1 MTNPTEQF
9 HSPSKPD
16 AITLRVSEALTKDV
30 GRGIARID
38 PEDMETLGCR
48 VGDIVYIEG
57 KRTTVA
63 KVAPTYHE
71 NRGKKCIQM
80 DGILRENAKVGLDE
94 KVQSRVTTA
103 QPARSLRLKTTLGTP
118 RQPLRPGSGHGSIPN
133 TNRYVGRLLEGLP
146 VVKGDKVRALLFGSR
161 TRDFEVVDTLP
172 EGPLLITPS
181 TQFRIEGE
189 EPRGE
194 EKQRP
199 AVSYEDIGG
208 LAKEIQRIREMVE
221 LPLKHPEVFARLGI
235 DPPKGVLLYGP
246 PGTGK
251 TLIARAVAHESEA
264 NFFSVNGPE
273 IVHKF
278 YGESEAHLRSIFE
291 QASQSAPSI
300 LFIDEI
306 DAIAPKRAEIHG
318 EVEKRIVATLLA
330 MMDGLRS
337 RGQVIV
343 IGATNIPDVIDPAL
357 RRPGRFDREI
367 SIGIPDRLG
376 REKILDIHTRGMPLA
391 EDVSIP
397 QLAEITHGFV
407 GADLE
412 AVAREAAMSCLR
424 SLFQKKEISLEDI
437 PDEAIQ
443 ALEVQMDHFLEAL
456 REVEPSAIRE
466 VSVEVPNVRWEDI
479 GGLDSIKQML
489 KETVEWPLKY
499 ERLFEAAKFRP
510 TKGVLLYGSPGTGKT
525 LLAKALATES
535 GVNFIS
541 VKGPALLSKWVGESE
556 KGMREVFKKA
566 KAAAP
571 SILFFDE
578 IDSVALHRHGGGSDS
593 GVMERLMSQFLTE
606 LDGIEDLKGVLVLAA
621 TNRKDLIDPALLR
634 PGRFDHVIE
643 LTLPDLRARQ
653 VIFEIHTR
661 GKPLDKDVDLR
672 ALAQATEGWN
682 GSEIEG
688 ACRQATLNALRKVIS
703 ASPKEGT
710 QEAAKFKIAQGDFQN
725 STTAVTRA
733 KK

>member
-1 MTNPTEQF
+1 
-9 HSPSKPD
+9 
-16 AITLRVSEALTKDV
+16 
-30 GRGIARID
+30 
-38 PEDMETLGCR
+38 
-48 VGDIVYIEG
+48 
-57 KRTTVA
+57 
-63 KVAPTYHE
+63 
-71 NRGKKCIQM
+71 
-80 DGILRENAKVGLDE
+80 
-94 KVQSRVTTA
+94 
-103 QPARSLRLKTTLGTP
+103 
-118 RQPLRPGSGHGSIPN
+118 
-133 TNRYVGRLLEGLP
+133 VGRLLEGLP

-161 TRDFEVVDTLP
+161 TRDFQVVDTSP
-172 EGPLLITPS
+172 DGTVLIGTS
-181 TQFRIEGE
+181 TQIKIEGE
-189 EPRGE
+189 ETKGE
-194 EKQRP
+194 ESQCP

-208 LAKEIQRIREMVE
+208 LDKEIQRIREMVE
-221 LPLKHPEVFARLGI
+221 LPLKHPEVFDRLGI
-235 DPPKGVLLYGP
+235 DPPRGVLLYGP

-264 NFFSVNGPE
+264 NFFTVNGPE

-291 QASQSAPSI
+291 QASRSAPSI

-306 DAIAPKRAEIHG
+306 DAIAPRRAEIHG

-367 SIGIPDRLG
+367 PISIPDRWG

-397 QLAEITHGFV
+397 KLAEITHGFV

-412 AVAREAAMSCLR
+412 ALAREAAMSCLR
-424 SLFQKKEISLEDI
+424 SLFQKKDISLDEI
-437 PDEAIQ
+437 PDEVIQ
-443 ALEVQMDHFLEAL
+443 TLEIHMDHFLEAL

-466 VSVEVPNVRWEDI
+466 VSVEVPNVRWENI
-479 GGLDSIKQML
+479 GGLESIKQML

-499 ERLFEAAKFRP
+499 GKLFEAAKFRP
-510 TKGVLLYGSPGTGKT
+510 TKGILLYGPPGTGKT

-535 GVNFIS
+535 GLNFIS

-556 KGMREVFKKA
+556 KGMREIFKKA

-578 IDSVALHRHGGGSDS
+578 IDSLALHRHGGGSDS

-606 LDGIEDLKGVLVLAA
+606 LDGIEELKGVLVLAA
-621 TNRKDLIDPALLR
+621 TNRRDLIDPALLR
-634 PGRFDHVIE
+634 PGRFDYVIE
-643 LTLPDLRARQ
+643 LPLPDLKAREA
-653 VIFEIHTR
+653 IFEIHAR
-661 GKPLDKDVDLR
+661 GKPLDKGVDLK
-672 ALAQATEGWN
+672 ALAQATEGWD

-688 ACRQATLNALRKVIS
+688 ICRRATLNAIRNFIERHQSEGMRKMT
-703 ASPKEGT
+703 A
-710 QEAAKFKIAQGDFQN
+710 FKITLRDFQN
-725 STTAVTRA
+725 AVSAIKQRDQ
-733 KK
+733 K

>member
-1 MTNPTEQF
+1 MTNQAKPL
-9 HSPSKPD
+9 HSHSKPD
-16 AITLRVSEALTKDV
+16 TMTLRVSEALTKDV
-30 GRGIARID
+30 GRGIARLD
-38 PEDMETLGCR
+38 PEDMEKLGCQ
-48 VGDIVYIEG
+48 VGDIILVQG

-63 KVAPTYHE
+63 KVAPAYQEH
-71 NRGKKCIQM
+71 RGKKCIQM

-94 KVQSRVTTA
+94 KVQIRLTTA
-103 QPARSLRLKTTLGTP
+103 QPAKFLQLKTTLGTP
-118 RQPLRPGSGHGSIPN
+118 RQPLRPGSGHGSIP
-133 TNRYVGRLLEGLP
+133 TTDRYVGRLLEGLP

-161 TRDFEVVDTLP
+161 TRDFQVVDTSP
-172 EGPLLITPS
+172 EGAVLVTTS
-181 TQFRIEGE
+181 TQIKIEGE
-189 EPRGE
+189 ETKE

-208 LAKEIQRIREMVE
+208 LDRETQRIREMVE
-221 LPLKHPEVFARLGI
+221 LPLKHPEVFDRLGI

-264 NFFSVNGPE
+264 NFFTVNGPE

-291 QASQSAPSI
+291 QANRSAPSI

-306 DAIAPKRAEIHG
+306 DAIAPRRAEIHG

-367 SIGIPDRLG
+367 YIGIPDRLG

-391 EDVSIP
+391 DDISIP
-397 QLAEITHGFV
+397 KLAEITHGYV

-412 AVAREAAMSCLR
+412 ALAREAAMSCLR
-424 SLFQKKEISLEDI
+424 SLFQKKDISLEEI

-443 ALEVQMDHFLEAL
+443 TLEVHMDHFLEAL

-479 GGLDSIKQML
+479 GGLESVKETL
-489 KETVEWPLKY
+489 KETIEWPLKY
-499 ERLFEAAKFRP
+499 NGLFKAVKLRP
-510 TKGVLLYGSPGTGKT
+510 TKGILFYGPPGTGKT

-535 GVNFIS
+535 GLNFIS

-556 KGMREVFKKA
+556 KAIREIFKKA

-571 SILFFDE
+571 CILFFDE
-578 IDSVALHRHGGGSDS
+578 IDSLAPHRHGGGGDA

-606 LDGIEDLKGVLVLAA
+606 LDGIEELKGVLVLAA
-621 TNRKDLIDPALLR
+621 TNRKDLIDPSLLR
-634 PGRFDHVIE
+634 PGRFDYSIE
-643 LTLPDLRARQ
+643 LPLPDLKTRQ
-653 VIFEIHTR
+653 TIFEIHTR
-661 GKPLDKDVDLR
+661 EKPLDKDVDLK
-672 ALAQATEGWN
+672 ALAQATEGCN
-682 GSEIEG
+682 GAEIEG
-688 ACRQATLNALRKVIS
+688 MCRHATLNAIRNFIERHQ
-703 ASPKEGT
+703 KEGMRKM
-710 QEAAKFKIAQGDFQN
+710 AAFKITLKDFQN
-725 STTAVTRA
+725 AVSAIKQRD

>member
-1 MTNPTEQF
+1 MTNQAKPL
-9 HSPSKPD
+9 HSHSKPD
-16 AITLRVSEALTKDV
+16 TMTLRVSEALTKDV
-30 GRGIARID
+30 GRGIARLD
-38 PEDMETLGCR
+38 PEDMEKLGCQ
-48 VGDIVYIEG
+48 VGDIILVQG

-63 KVAPTYHE
+63 KVAPAYQEH
-71 NRGKKCIQM
+71 RGKKCIQM

-94 KVQSRVTTA
+94 KVQIRLTTA
-103 QPARSLRLKTTLGTP
+103 QPAKFLQLKTTLGTP
-118 RQPLRPGSGHGSIPN
+118 RQPLRPGSGHGSIP
-133 TNRYVGRLLEGLP
+133 TTDRYVGRLLEGLP

-161 TRDFEVVDTLP
+161 TRDFQVVDTSP
-172 EGPLLITPS
+172 EGAVLVTTS
-181 TQFRIEGE
+181 TQIKIEGE
-189 EPRGE
+189 ETKE

-208 LAKEIQRIREMVE
+208 LDREIQRIREMVE
-221 LPLKHPEVFARLGI
+221 LPLKHPEVFDRLGI

-264 NFFSVNGPE
+264 NFFTVNGPE

-291 QASQSAPSI
+291 QANRSAPSI

-306 DAIAPKRAEIHG
+306 DAIAPRRAEIHG

-367 SIGIPDRLG
+367 YIGIPDRLG

-391 EDVSIP
+391 DDVSIP
-397 QLAEITHGFV
+397 KLAEITHGYV

-412 AVAREAAMSCLR
+412 ALAREAAMSCLR
-424 SLFQKKEISLEDI
+424 SLFQKKDISLEEI

-443 ALEVQMDHFLEAL
+443 TLEVHMDHFLEAL

-479 GGLDSIKQML
+479 GGLESVKETL
-489 KETVEWPLKY
+489 KETIEWPLKY
-499 ERLFEAAKFRP
+499 NGLFKAVKLRP
-510 TKGVLLYGSPGTGKT
+510 TKGILFYGPPGTGKT

-535 GVNFIS
+535 GLNFIS

-556 KGMREVFKKA
+556 KAIREIFKKA

-571 SILFFDE
+571 CILFFDE
-578 IDSVALHRHGGGSDS
+578 IDSLAPHRHGGGGDA

-606 LDGIEDLKGVLVLAA
+606 LDGIEELKGVLVLAA
-621 TNRKDLIDPALLR
+621 TNRKDLIDPSLLR
-634 PGRFDHVIE
+634 PGRFDYSIE
-643 LTLPDLRARQ
+643 LPLPDLKTRQ
-653 VIFEIHTR
+653 TIFEIHTR
-661 GKPLDKDVDLR
+661 EKPLDKDVDLK
-672 ALAQATEGWN
+672 ALAQATEGCN
-682 GSEIEG
+682 GAEIEG
-688 ACRQATLNALRKVIS
+688 MCRHATLNAIRNFIERHQ
-703 ASPKEGT
+703 KEGMRKM
-710 QEAAKFKIAQGDFQN
+710 AAFKITLKDFQN
-725 STTAVTRA
+725 AVSAIKQRD

>member
-1 MTNPTEQF
+1 
-9 HSPSKPD
+9 
-16 AITLRVSEALTKDV
+16 VS
-30 GRGIARID
+30 
-38 PEDMETLGCR
+38 
-48 VGDIVYIEG
+48 
-57 KRTTVA
+57 
-63 KVAPTYHE
+63 
-71 NRGKKCIQM
+71 
-80 DGILRENAKVGLDE
+80 
-94 KVQSRVTTA
+94 
-103 QPARSLRLKTTLGTP
+103 
-118 RQPLRPGSGHGSIPN
+118 
-133 TNRYVGRLLEGLP
+133 LE
-146 VVKGDKVRALLFGSR
+146 R
-161 TRDFEVVDTLP
+161 
-172 EGPLLITPS
+172 
-181 TQFRIEGE
+181 
-189 EPRGE
+189 
-194 EKQRP
+194 
-199 AVSYEDIGG
+199 
-208 LAKEIQRIREMVE
+208 
-221 LPLKHPEVFARLGI
+221 
-235 DPPKGVLLYGP
+235 
-246 PGTGK
+246 
-251 TLIARAVAHESEA
+251 
-264 NFFSVNGPE
+264 
-273 IVHKF
+273 
-278 YGESEAHLRSIFE
+278 
-291 QASQSAPSI
+291 
-300 LFIDEI
+300 
-306 DAIAPKRAEIHG
+306 
-318 EVEKRIVATLLA
+318 
-330 MMDGLRS
+330 
-337 RGQVIV
+337 
-343 IGATNIPDVIDPAL
+343 
-357 RRPGRFDREI
+357 
-367 SIGIPDRLG
+367 
-376 REKILDIHTRGMPLA
+376 
-391 EDVSIP
+391 
-397 QLAEITHGFV
+397 LAEITHGFV

-424 SLFQKKEISLEDI
+424 SLFQKKDISLEEI

-510 TKGVLLYGSPGTGKT
+510 TKGILLYGPPGTGKT

-556 KGMREVFKKA
+556 KGMREIFKKA

-688 ACRQATLNALRKVIS
+688 ACRQATLSALRKVIS
-703 ASPKEGT
+703 GSPKEGT
-710 QEAAKFKIAQGDFQN
+710 QEATKLKITQGDFQK
-725 STTAVTRA
+725 STTAVRRA